1 MKYKKLLCLSLL
13 ALVAGC
19 QGMMIQEG
27 AAPVNPGGDVT
38 LTFNRESKM
47 LGITKN
53 AQVYV
58 GNVKVCVIYNG
69 KSCTINTSP
78 GMHVLKVDATFSGSF
93 GTFSQ
98 SYQFDSGKA
107 YRFVISPNDAEMV
120 ADSTSNPI
128 ALITA
133 PTYYEFNKT
142 SATSDNGDFTMKP
155 LD

>member
-1 MKYKKLLCLSLL
+1 
-13 ALVAGC
+13 
-19 QGMMIQEG
+19 
-27 AAPVNPGGDVT
+27 
-38 LTFNRESKM
+38 
-47 LGITKN
+47 
-53 AQVYV
+53 
-58 GNVKVCVIYNG
+58 
-69 KSCTINTSP
+69 
-78 GMHVLKVDATFSGSF
+78 MHVLKVDATFSGSF

-133 PTYYEFNKT
+133 PTYYELNKT